1 MDDLGADQLSE
12 LSVSDKKIKP
22 QSPVDPI
29 PSATATASLRAAF
42 LEQKCDNSE
51 TTAKPTN
58 TTMATPR
65 YRHKDRAILGGG
77 CGPTTYHHHHHHNN
91 EADEEETSLASSSD
105 GREKTD
111 ATPENAKKIDDVIQQ
126 PQSVQVQKPAPAPLS
141 TEMETTLP
149 NKKKESNDE
158 QQPQQQNQTTPNST
172 TADDDESSASSA
184 TAKQQCLAFTIDFGD
199 ESAKDS
205 SSSVAA
211 AAKYKSMVER
221 FQNRHRRGASM
232 SKLEGAEIA
241 PSTPASVE
249 PPTPPAVAPSSPRA
263 APEHPPVETTVKV
276 RMRARDR
283 STSRVKDATKRH
295 SWSPRSSTTEPP
307 QNHPAVTHNHPKPAA
322 VSQKQTATSKKVK
335 TKPSNLTLSSSS
347 ARPEPPPRRE
357 KSTTTTSA
365 NKPFTPR
372 STAMQMALQKID
384 FLCPQ
389 PPLDDFHHNLNL
401 NDNVSEAGTY
411 TLDGDNYTEE
421 QKDLMNIDKTTT
433 TSSEV
438 SSSGNQLHQRPKD
451 LPLRNNIQTSLQG
464 RRRNNVLEVN
474 FYHDTTTTPYKPPA
488 AVPPSNKTSYLEKI
502 KSRVR
507 NIAVKQ
513 QTPEPL
519 QIKESSPPD
528 PDVGTFTSVT
538 TSGVLAKKTTLDSHP
553 KLTRR
558 SSLSTSQIDS
568 SEYVSTEAK
577 LKSNS
582 GAAYNGGY
590 TDHQKSGYRL
600 NVFTTQTDAQVLSS
614 IESPE
619 SPVSKHSDT
628 GGLKTAQTKND
639 WIQEWARNARARSV
653 ASVIKGSPVKQTTNN
668 STHYD
673 IMSRSYNCGGGGG
686 GHEDD
691 PATDD
696 SMIYRNKTM
705 DRFRM
710 GDFDYA
716 SDPNVSAQRP
726 PKSPTKIPSPLH
738 TIGRAR
744 SASHTRASLQN
755 IIQDDPNNT
764 DLYLQKTAAAISN
777 LQQTFSRKNS
787 IKSPPSSRDSP
798 KKVSNRHQYYSA
810 DEYSPQHSIEAK
822 LLLTNPLH
830 TKRGTPNNNL
840 MTNSYHEQLVLDV
853 KIPRARKNS
862 YDAQAQALTVSPARQ
877 RQHHQQPS
885 ALLANNKQYYGIDQT
900 RGVVVVEQTSIKQQQ
915 PTQQQLS
922 PLRRSSSFST
932 KCRATSSSLHSQQMP
947 PKRATVN
954 NMFTP
959 PTMRHNYGGGPPG
972 HNLQQHP
979 LSATTATAVKKS
991 ASSTSFRHVYSDY
1004 DDNLA
1009 YYINDEDDLVD
1020 VEYYGSSDEDLHSD
1034 YEEYN
1039 DDLVV
1044 SESVQTTEVPLTNTR
1059 YNKALLM
1066 RIERSK
1072 QKVAGATSA
1081 TVGTIG
1087 VGVVKSNLLGVAAC
1101 PNTPEL
1107 PRRAIKSAPRSSMR
1121 QSVPRDSSL
1130 NRLAGH
1136 IPNSLASAK
1145 KQILQTANAI
1155 ATNPSSSSSI
1165 ENANAT
1171 NATKQRVQPK
1181 YMDISKYKPAQGNNF
1196 LRKNDAKSTLVKP
1209 ATEIR
1214 RSPSSASMGL
1224 SRTDA
1229 TRASNRSVKSATSGR
1244 GTSVSSATWRD
1255 SSVSKQKEVEL
1266 AMWKRR
1272 AKYDPM
1278 RAAAEDRKKKEEAK
1292 KSIATTT
1299 TATTTTA
1306 TTQGNNNSSLLTG
1319 GAVTESSTVTR
1330 SQSFHYGV
1338 GSLNG
1343 NNQSSSSNQPSLEN
1357 NRWTLTSNE
1366 SSDEEHAYVSSS
1378 TNRS

>member
-1 MDDLGADQLSE
+1 MDDLGAEHLSE
-12 LSVSDKKIKP
+12 LSVSDKNIKP
-22 QSPVDPI
+22 LEKTRNSDPI
-29 PSATATASLRAAF
+29 PSATASATLRAAF
-42 LEQKCDNSE
+42 LEQKCDNSDA
-51 TTAKPTN
+51 TAKPV
-58 TTMATPR
+58 ATPR
-65 YRHKDRAILGGG
+65 NRHKDRAILGSHI
-77 CGPTTYHHHHHHNN
+77 YHNHHN

-111 ATPENAKKIDDVIQQ
+111 ATPENVKKIDDVIQQ
-126 PQSVQVQKPAPAPLS
+126 QQVKSTSTTAPTATAITTTTTTAMPAAS
-141 TEMETTLP
+141 P
-149 NKKKESNDE
+149 NKKNENHSSAAATAAADVTTAAVAASITGMTINDE
-158 QQPQQQNQTTPNST
+158 QQSQTTPNST
-172 TADDDESSASSA
+172 IADDDESSASSA

-199 ESAKDS
+199 DSVKDS

-232 SKLEGAEIA
+232 SKLEGAEA
-241 PSTPASVE
+241 TPPSALE
-249 PPTPPAVAPSSPRA
+249 PPTPTAPPRSPRA
-263 APEHPPVETTVKV
+263 PQEVAPAAAPDTTVKV
-276 RMRARDR
+276 KMRARDR

-307 QNHPAVTHNHPKPAA
+307 QHHPTNHNHPRPAIPHKTPNTVA
-322 VSQKQTATSKKVK
+322 PATTKKVK
-335 TKPSNLTLSSSS
+335 TKPSNLTLNSQ
-347 ARPEPPPRRE
+347 PEPPRRE
-357 KSTTTTSA
+357 KTAS

-389 PPLDDFHHNLNL
+389 PPLDDYHHNMAL

-438 SSSGNQLHQRPKD
+438 SSSGNHMHQRPKD
-451 LPLRNNIQTSLQG
+451 LPLRNSLHTGLQG

-474 FYHDTTTTPYKPPA
+474 FYHDTTTTPYKPPT
-488 AVPPSNKTSYLEKI
+488 NKTSYLEKI

-507 NIAVKQ
+507 NITVKPQ
-513 QTPEPL
+513 QTQPQNHHQQEQHKL
-519 QIKESSPPD
+519 KEASPPD

-600 NVFTTQTDAQVLSS
+600 NVFTTQTDAQVLSA

-653 ASVIKGSPVKQTTNN
+653 ASVIKGSPVKQSNQQQ
-668 STHYD
+668 YD
-673 IMSRSYNCGGGGG
+673 IMSRSYNCGAPE
-686 GHEDD
+686 ED
-691 PATDD
+691 PPTDD
-696 SMIYRNKTM
+696 SMIYRNKNM

-726 PKSPTKIPSPLH
+726 PKSPTKIPSPMH
-738 TIGRAR
+738 SIGRAR

-777 LQQTFSRKNS
+777 LQQTLSRKNS

-798 KKVSNRHQYYSA
+798 KKVPNRHQYYSA

-822 LLLTNPLH
+822 LLLTNPLN
-830 TKRGTPNNNL
+830 KRGTPGNNL

-862 YDAQAQALTVSPARQ
+862 YDAQALTVSPAR
-877 RQHHQQPS
+877 RQHQPP
-885 ALLANNKQYYGIDQT
+885 LLTNKQYYGIDQT
-900 RGVVVVEQTSIKQQQ
+900 RGVVVEPTSIKQQQ
-915 PTQQQLS
+915 QQQLS

-932 KCRATSSSLHSQQMP
+932 KCRATTTAHHQQQQQQHHQ
-947 PKRATVN
+947 KRPNVN
-954 NMFTP
+954 NLYTP
-959 PTMRHNYGGGPPG
+959 PTVRHNYIGG
-972 HNLQQHP
+972 QQQP
-979 LSATTATAVKKS
+979 VSAIKKS
-991 ASSTSFRHVYSDY
+991 ASSTTFRHVYSDY
-1004 DDNLA
+1004 DDNVA

-1020 VEYYGSSDEDLHSD
+1020 VEYYGSSDDDIHSPHED
-1034 YEEYN
+1034 YEDYN

-1044 SESVQTTEVPLTNTR
+1044 SEEVHTNDVPLTNTR

-1072 QKVAGATSA
+1072 QKVAGT
-1081 TVGTIG
+1081 TVGHG
-1087 VGVVKSNLLGVAAC
+1087 VAKPNLLSSAGVAAC

-1107 PRRAIKSAPRSSMR
+1107 PRRTIKSAPRSSMR
-1121 QSVPRDSSL
+1121 QSMPRDSSL

-1145 KQILQTANAI
+1145 KQILQTANAVVGHSATAA
-1155 ATNPSSSSSI
+1155 ATNPSSSSI
-1165 ENANAT
+1165 ENANS
-1171 NATKQRVQPK
+1171 KRIQPK

-1196 LRKNDAKSTLVKP
+1196 LRKNDAKSTLKP
-1209 ATEIR
+1209 EIR

-1244 GTSVSSATWRD
+1244 GTSASAAWRD
-1255 SSVSKQKEVEL
+1255 TSVSKQKEVEL

-1278 RAAAEDRKKKEEAK
+1278 RAAAEDRRKKEEAK
-1292 KSIATTT
+1292 KSTTT
-1299 TATTTTA
+1299 TMTMTTTTT
-1306 TTQGNNNSSLLTG
+1306 TTQGNSNNGQAG
-1319 GAVTESSTVTR
+1319 GAVTERKKPQLIVRWSKMNSVKYSNSKRYNNYNNNCIR
-1330 SQSFHYGV
+1330 SDG
-1338 GSLNG
+1338 GSIVYVRQLRG
-1343 NNQSSSSNQPSLEN
+1343 HSHF
-1357 NRWTLTSNE
+1357 TMV
-1366 SSDEEHAYVSSS
+1366 SDH
-1378 TNRS
+1378 

>member
-1 MDDLGADQLSE
+1 MDDLGAEHLSE
-12 LSVSDKKIKP
+12 LSVNDKNIKP
-22 QSPVDPI
+22 LDIAKSPESI
-29 PSATATASLRAAF
+29 PPLATASATLRAAF
-42 LEQKCDNSE
+42 LEQKYDNSE
-51 TTAKPTN
+51 TNVAKPV
-58 TTMATPR
+58 ATPR
-65 YRHKDRAILGGG
+65 NRHKDRVILN
-77 CGPTTYHHHHHHNN
+77 TVHHHQN

-111 ATPENAKKIDDVIQQ
+111 ATPENAKKIDDVIQNQ
-126 PQSVQVQKPAPAPLS
+126 LK
-141 TEMETTLP
+141 TLQTDTVAANPP
-149 NKKKESNDE
+149 NKSTATVSINDE
-158 QQPQQQNQTTPNST
+158 QQQLSQTTPNST
-172 TADDDESSASSA
+172 IADDDESSASSA
-184 TAKQQCLAFTIDFGD
+184 TAKQQQCLAFTIDFGD
-199 ESAKDS
+199 DSVKDS

-232 SKLEGAEIA
+232 SKIEGAGEVA
-241 PSTPASVE
+241 QSTATPPASLE
-249 PPTPPAVAPSSPRA
+249 PPTPTAPPRSPRA
-263 APEHPPVETTVKV
+263 PPELPPAGAPDTTVKV
-276 RMRARDR
+276 KMRARDR

-307 QNHPAVTHNHPKPAA
+307 QYHPATNHNHPKP
-322 VSQKQTATSKKVK
+322 VSVVAHKVPATTTKKVK
-335 TKPSNLTLSSSS
+335 TKPSNLTLSSTSTH
-347 ARPEPPPRRE
+347 PEPSRKE
-357 KSTTTTSA
+357 KTAS

-389 PPLDDFHHNLNL
+389 PPLDDYHHNMAL

-433 TSSEV
+433 TTSSEV
-438 SSSGNQLHQRPKD
+438 SSSGNQNHHLHQRPKD

-474 FYHDTTTTPYKPPA
+474 FYHDTTTTPYKPA
-488 AVPPSNKTSYLEKI
+488 ASKTSYLEKI

-507 NIAVKQ
+507 NITAQKPQ
-513 QTPEPL
+513 QQQGHHHHQQDKL
-519 QIKESSPPD
+519 KESSPPD

-614 IESPE
+614 AIESPE
-619 SPVSKHSDT
+619 SPISKHSDT

-653 ASVIKGSPVKQTTNN
+653 ASVIKGSPIKQSNQQQ
-668 STHYD
+668 YD
-673 IMSRSYNCGGGGG
+673 IMSRSYNCGAAE
-686 GHEDD
+686 ED
-691 PATDD
+691 PPTDD
-696 SMIYRNKTM
+696 SMIYRNKTI

-738 TIGRAR
+738 SIGRAR

-777 LQQTFSRKNS
+777 LQQTLSRKNS

-798 KKVSNRHQYYSA
+798 KKVSTQRHQYYSA

-822 LLLTNPLH
+822 LLVNNPLH
-830 TKRGTPNNNL
+830 KRGTPGNNL

-862 YDAQAQALTVSPARQ
+862 YDAQALTVSPARQ
-877 RQHHQQPS
+877 RQQHQP
-885 ALLANNKQYYGIDQT
+885 LLTNNKQYYGNIDQT
-900 RGVVVVEQTSIKQQQ
+900 NRGAVVVEQTLIKQQ
-915 PTQQQLS
+915 QQQLS

-932 KCRATSSSLHSQQMP
+932 KCRATTTTSSQQ
-947 PKRATVN
+947 KRPIVN
-954 NMFTP
+954 NMYTP
-959 PTMRHNYGGGPPG
+959 PTIRHNYVGGPG
-972 HNLQQHP
+972 QQP
-979 LSATTATAVKKS
+979 VTAIKKS
-991 ASSTSFRHVYSDY
+991 ASSTTFRHVYSDY
-1004 DDNLA
+1004 DDNVA

-1020 VEYYGSSDEDLHSD
+1020 VEYYGSSDEDLHSGNED

-1072 QKVAGATSA
+1072 QKVAG
-1081 TVGTIG
+1081 TVAPGG
-1087 VGVVKSNLLGVAAC
+1087 VAKSNLLSAAGVVAC

-1107 PRRAIKSAPRSSMR
+1107 PRRTIKSAPRSSMR
-1121 QSVPRDSSL
+1121 QSMPRDSSL

-1145 KQILQTANAI
+1145 KQILQTANAVVAPSSTSA
-1155 ATNPSSSSSI
+1155 ATNPSSSSI
-1165 ENANAT
+1165 ENANS
-1171 NATKQRVQPK
+1171 KRIQPK
-1181 YMDISKYKPAQGNNF
+1181 YMDISKYKPVQGNNF
-1196 LRKNDAKSTLVKP
+1196 LRKNDAKSTLKP
-1209 ATEIR
+1209 EIR

-1244 GTSVSSATWRD
+1244 GTSASAAWRD
-1255 SSVSKQKEVEL
+1255 TSVTKQKEVEL

-1278 RAAAEDRKKKEEAK
+1278 RAAAEDRRKKEEAK
-1292 KSIATTT
+1292 KSTTT
-1299 TATTTTA
+1299 TMTTN
-1306 TTQGNNNSSLLTG
+1306 TTQGNNNGQAG
-1319 GAVTESSTVTR
+1319 GAVTERKKPQLIVRWSKVNNVKYSNPKRYNFYNNNCIR
-1330 SQSFHYGV
+1330 SDG
-1338 GSLNG
+1338 GSIVYVRQLRG
-1343 NNQSSSSNQPSLEN
+1343 HSHF
-1357 NRWTLTSNE
+1357 TMV
-1366 SSDEEHAYVSSS
+1366 SDH
-1378 TNRS
+1378 